1 MSASA
6 RRLLAA
12 GPLPP
17 PLHGV
22 SAYTRELL
30 AHGLGEGWTIEHLD
44 TSDHRDAANL
54 GRWESGNLALGL
66 GHLAELVSRCARC
79 PPDAFYLPLSQS
91 VPGAWRDGSFILAAQ
106 AHGVP
111 VVVHLHGGYFRT
123 LFEHEADPAL
133 RALLGAALA
142 RVRAAVVLGAK
153 LRAAFSGLVPEERIY
168 VVPNGVPDPGAHVLR
183 VGTRVPEPGGGR
195 LLYMSTLSEAKGIDT
210 LVEAVGLLAER
221 RPALLLTAAGAFQ
234 DEAARGKLLARVE
247 ALGLRLRVAFP
258 GELEGEAKARAL
270 AEADLFCL
278 PTRYKYEGQPLA
290 ILEALAAGLP
300 VISTDH
306 AAIGETVRDGS
317 TGRVLPVGVTP
328 QALAEAIDTQF
339 EDADAWR
346 RHSRNAR
353 TDYLAHFTLEKN
365 HESLREVL
373 EKSMKSK
380 E

>member
-1 MSASA
+1 MNASG

-30 AHGLGEGWTIEHLD
+30 ARGLGETWTIEHLD

-54 GRWESGNLALGL
+54 GRWESANLALGL
-66 GHLAELVSRCARC
+66 GHLAELASRCARR

-91 VPGAWRDGSFILAAQ
+91 IPGAWRDGSFILAAQ

-111 VVVHLHGGYFRT
+111 VIVHLHGGYFRT
-123 LFEHEADPAL
+123 LFESEAGPAL
-133 RALLGAALA
+133 RVLLGVALA
-142 RVRAAVVLGAK
+142 RVRAAIVLGAK
-153 LRAAFSGLVPEERIY
+153 LRGAFAGLVPEERVH
-168 VVPNGVPDPGAHVLR
+168 VVPNGVPDPGAYALR
-183 VGTRVPEPGGGR
+183 DATRAPDPNGGR
-195 LLYMSTLSEAKGIDT
+195 LLFLSTLSEAKGIDT
-210 LVEAVGLLAER
+210 LVEAVGLLSER
-221 RPALLLTAAGAFQ
+221 RPALSLTAAGAFP
-234 DEAARGKLLARVE
+234 DEASRAKLLARVD

-258 GELEGEAKARAL
+258 GELEGGAKARAL

-290 ILEALAAGLP
+290 VLEALAAGLP
-300 VISTDH
+300 VVATDH
-306 AAIGETVRDGS
+306 AAIGETVRDGV
-317 TGRVLPVGVTP
+317 TGRALPAGAGP
-328 QALAEAIDTQF
+328 QALAQAIETQL

-353 TDYLAHFTLEKN
+353 ADYLAHFTLERN
-365 HESLREVL
+365 RNALSEVL
-373 EKSMKSK
+373 EQSVKSK

>member
-1 MSASA
+1 MSAGA
-6 RRLLAA
+6 RRLLVA

-30 AHGLGEGWTIEHLD
+30 ARGLGEGWCIEHLD

-66 GHLAELVSRCARC
+66 GHLAELASRCARR

-91 VPGAWRDGSFILAAQ
+91 VPGTWRDGSFILAAQ

-123 LFEHEADPAL
+123 LFESEADPAL
-133 RALLGAALA
+133 RALLSAALG

-153 LRAAFSGLVPEERIY
+153 LRSAFAGLVPEERIH
-168 VVPNGVPDPGAHVLR
+168 VVPNGVPDPDAHALR
-183 VGTRVPEPGGGR
+183 DPARTPEPGGGR
-195 LLYMSTLSEAKGIDT
+195 LLFLSTLSEAKGIAA
-210 LVEAVGLLAER
+210 LVEAVGLLSER
-221 RPALLLTAAGAFQ
+221 RPALSLTAAGAFP
-234 DEAARGKLLARVE
+234 DEAARGKLLARVD

-300 VISTDH
+300 VIATDH
-306 AAIGETVRDGS
+306 AAIGETVRDGA
-317 TGRVLPVGVTP
+317 TGRVLPVDATP
-328 QALAEAIDTQF
+328 QALAEAIDTQL

-353 TDYLAHFTLEKN
+353 ADYLARFTVEKN
-365 HESLREVL
+365 LEALREVL
-373 EKSMKSK
+373 AQSVKSK